1 MEQPVTYWDPSIAPS
16 GMAFYTGDQ
25 FPGWENQMFIGALAH
40 QHIRRVVLDG
50 NEVVQQEELLRDDLG
65 RIRDVRVGPDGFL
78 YALTDEAEGSL
89 YRLEPVEAQ

>member
-1 MEQPVTYWDPSIAPS
+1 
-16 GMAFYTGDQ
+16 MAFYTGDQ

-50 NEVVQQEELLRDDLG
+50 NEVVQEEELLRNELG
-65 RIRDVRVGPDGFL
+65 RIRDVRVGPDGNL
-78 YALTDEAEGSL
+78 YALSDAAEGSL